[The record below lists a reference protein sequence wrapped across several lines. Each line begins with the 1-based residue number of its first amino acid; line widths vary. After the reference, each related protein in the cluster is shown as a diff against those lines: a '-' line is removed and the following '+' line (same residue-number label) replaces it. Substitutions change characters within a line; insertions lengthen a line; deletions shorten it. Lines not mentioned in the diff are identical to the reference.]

1 MGKMNKDYRV
11 KKFMSDA
18 ADLANFE
25 KDIQNAAT
33 YKEAK
38 IAAEKMFK
46 YIDCLYSLNK
56 TAMSVEGTFDVD
68 GDEVSKVLMGWN
80 ARGYK
85 VLGDKAKATHQKP
98 ALIATLF
105 ENCDYFHRF
114 E

>member
-1 MGKMNKDYRV
+1 MGKMNKDYRI

-25 KDIQNAAT
+25 KDIQNAGT

-38 IAAEKMFK
+38 IAAEKMFR

-56 TAMSVEGTFDVD
+56 TAMSVEGSFDID

-80 ARGYK
+80 ARGYQA
-85 VLGDKAKATHQKP
+85 LGNKAKATRQKR
-98 ALIATLF
+98 ALIAELF
-105 ENCDYFHRF
+105 KSSDYFRRF